1 MADSRLEIKK
11 TYHSDGTLRSEYETI
26 NGVSH
31 GYYRQYHKNGQLQVE
46 TYYENGRQKEG
57 IVVSYHSNGQL
68 ARRVFV
74 DSMNLLN
81 GDFEE
86 FFSNGGI
93 KARGFYR
100 YDKRFDREVYH
111 ANGVLKKETIFD
123 GNGHVSSVHK
133 TLDNK
138 LEEKIYLAENGIT
151 VKAKGGR
158 NGAKAGEY
166 YELNGEKYYV
176 AGDDEIH
183 SIVRNTRDVR
193 VPLSR
198 VVTSKVTSMYRLFYL
213 FTDFNENISSWDTSR
228 VRNMNEAFY
237 MCTSFNQPIEVWDLS
252 KVRKTSN
259 MFYGCSTFNRPIGS
273 WDTSS
278 FEVMNSMF
286 EGTESFNQPI
296 ENWDIASVT
305 NMQSAFKGAKSFNQ
319 SLRNWNIGHNGEV
332 SWRRTYPWMLSLFE
346 DAISFNGSL
355 EGWKL
360 EGPIS
365 SMFKGAEKF
374 NQPLD
379 SWDVSG
385 VTSMKSLFEG
395 ALSFNQDLS
404 GWDTGKV
411 TSFDSMFYCAPSFN
425 GAVSTWDLEN
435 AINMTNMFR
444 GAKSFNQDISRWNVT
459 NVTKMNNL
467 FRDAES
473 FNQDIS
479 IWSVNKA
486 IKPSKTIFQNA
497 NSFVEDKYSPFNK
510 KEKTKRVAQ
519 VDGAATA
526 LGISLNKKDKVVIS
540 KIKRLLKVRDLDK
553 IDLGVELLQSL
564 GDVETYEIL
573 LHGCAISQ
581 EKDSYGIL
589 HPILVRNKFFIGSAP
604 AQPFLDYALLNLI
617 VDVPAFAKVDKSIS
631 KSGLINLNIG
641 IFNLDFGYAINF
653 DRFVSL
659 GKLTH
664 LQSLEIY
671 LGRIKIRGDHGTTQ
685 KCVDLSQVFKGSRV
699 KNLEISDFRGSFD
712 CLRELKEL
720 RSLTLRTNSYS
731 HHIFMDDTFPHLDNL
746 IELEFSSDKSN
757 LNFIS
762 KLPNLERLKI
772 YIPEMAFVPKA
783 SAVTPR
789 ALGKGLSA
797 ILSSTNEREVNS
809 EWNDSLGEIGNLRN
823 LKHLIIE
830 STGPLGSSF
839 RFIGRINSL
848 KFLEIQS
855 YKMNIIDCLSGSLS
869 LEEIKLSASEINTV
883 LLVEAGSLEGLSGL
897 MKLRKFKLQSLEFN
911 FKNAMNTLI
920 PAAEVEL
927 DDKGGRNGEMNNDSG
942 YEFPER
948 NIEPLTFKK
957 TSTSNREFSA
967 AKKLLRSKDT
977 DSINEG
983 IQKLVDLNIDEY
995 FEILLDGVELQGD
1008 KLIRNKFFEAKYGG
1022 KYGEPQSYLDY
1033 ALLKII
1039 AFAPDWVNINKSI
1052 QSSQIK
1058 ELSIQKYKNFQ
1069 IQDLISE
1076 IEIPIRSFGKLQ
1088 KLAVDSNYFSSS
1100 KALEYL
1106 NIDEANEIL
1115 VEELDVVVQ
1124 GDMSFI
1130 RFFQRIRKLKLK
1142 FTSRDNR
1149 VSNLKIIGQLTD
1161 LEELTILNH
1170 FGGSI
1175 SSLDFIRGCTALKSL
1190 TIENRGQSVYNN
1202 FEALTHLPKLMELSI
1217 SGPWSVKDFSHLPL
1231 CVELKKLIIHQ
1242 WNGRLDISVFND
1254 LVNLEEL
1261 HLFGSGSYKFHT
1273 KVIKLLEWH
1282 GIKSIKKMTIEDVEL
1297 SNSLGLFG
1305 SIDN

>member
-57 IVVSYHSNGQL
+57 KVISYHSNGQL

-74 DSMNLLN
+74 DNFNMFN

-93 KARGFYR
+93 KARGFYTFN
-100 YDKRFDREVYH
+100 KRFDREVYYS
-111 ANGVLKKETIFD
+111 NGVLKKEWVFD
-123 GNGHVSSVHK
+123 ENSHLSPVHK

-138 LEEKIYLAENGIT
+138 LEEMIYLAENGIT

-176 AGDDEIH
+176 AGDNEIH
-183 SIVRNTRDVR
+183 GIVRNTRDIG

-198 VVTSKVTSMYRLFYL
+198 VVTSKVTSMYRLFNSL
-213 FTDFNENISSWDTSR
+213 TNFNEDIRSWDTSR

-237 MCTSFNQPIEVWDLS
+237 MCKSFNQPIEVWDLS

-259 MFYGCSTFNRPIGS
+259 MFYGCTNFNQPIGF
-273 WDTSS
+273 WDTGSL
-278 FEVMNSMF
+278 EVMNSMF

-296 ENWDIASVT
+296 ENWDISCVT
-305 NMQSAFKGAKSFNQ
+305 NMQSAFKRAKSFNQ
-319 SLRNWNIGHNGEV
+319 SLSNWNIGHKGAV
-332 SWRRTYPWMLSLFE
+332 SWRRPHPWMLSLFE
-346 DAISFNGSL
+346 EATSFNGSL
-355 EGWKL
+355 GGWKL
-360 EGPIS
+360 GGPIS

-395 ALSFNQDLS
+395 ALSFNQDLT

-411 TSFDSMFYCAPSFN
+411 TSFDSMFYRASSFN
-425 GAVSTWDLEN
+425 GAVSAWDLEN
-435 AINMTNMFR
+435 SINMTNMFR

-497 NSFVEDKYSPFNK
+497 NSFVEGEYSPFDQ

-519 VDGAATA
+519 TDGAATA

-553 IDLGVELLQSL
+553 IDIGVELLQSL
-564 GDVETYEIL
+564 SDVGTYEIL
-573 LHGCAISQ
+573 LHGCAISK

-589 HPILVRNKFFIGSAP
+589 HPILVRNKFFIGSGP

-617 VDVPAFAKVDKSIS
+617 VDVPPFAKVDKSIS
-631 KSGLINLNIG
+631 KSGLIHLDIG
-641 IFNLDFGYAINF
+641 IFNLDFDYAINF

-664 LQSLEIY
+664 LQSL
-671 LGRIKIRGDHGTTQ
+671 KINLRGFGKTTRGSV
-685 KCVDLSQVFKGSRV
+685 VDLSQVFKGSRV
-699 KNLEISDFRGSFD
+699 EKLEISNFQGSYD
-712 CLRELKEL
+712 CLRVLKEL
-720 RSLTLRTNSYS
+720 RSLTLTTDFFS
-731 HHIFMDDTFPHLDNL
+731 HHVGFDDTFPHLDNL
-746 IELEFSSDKSN
+746 IELEFYSDKSN

-772 YIPEMAFVPKA
+772 HIPEMAFINKA

-789 ALGKGLSA
+789 ALGRGLST
-797 ILSSTNEREVNS
+797 ILGSTNEKELS
-809 EWNDSLGEIGNLRN
+809 ADWNDSLGEIGNLRN
-823 LKHLIIE
+823 LKNLIIE
-830 STGPLGSSF
+830 SKGIERLGSSL

-848 KFLEIQS
+848 KFLDINCYQV
-855 YKMNIIDCLSGSLS
+855 NIVDFLSDCIS
-869 LEEIKLSASEINTV
+869 LEEIKLTLGQGLQGYV
-883 LLVEAGSLEGLSGL
+883 VLVEAGSLEGLSGL
-897 MKLRKFKLQSLEFN
+897 MKLRKFNLGTLEFN

-920 PAAEVEL
+920 HAVEVEVEV
-927 DDKGGRNGEMNNDSG
+927 DVKGGENGEMSNDSG
-942 YEFPER
+942 YEFSER
-948 NIEPLTFKK
+948 NIETLAFSK
-957 TSTSNREFSA
+957 TSTSNREFST
-967 AKKLLRSKDT
+967 AKKLLSSMDA
-977 DSINEG
+977 DSIDEG

-995 FEILLDGVELQGD
+995 FEILLNGVELQGE
-1008 KLIRNKFFEAKYGG
+1008 KLVRNKFFEG
-1022 KYGEPQSYLDY
+1022 KYGAPQSYLDY

-1039 AFAPDWVNINKSI
+1039 ACAPDRVNINKSI

-1058 ELSIQKYKNFQ
+1058 ELTFSDYGFQ
-1069 IQDLISE
+1069 IKRLSNE
-1076 IEIPIRSFGKLQ
+1076 ITIPIKSFGKLQ
-1088 KLAVDSNYFSSS
+1088 KLVVDSNYFSSS
-1100 KALEYL
+1100 KAFEYL
-1106 NIDEANEIL
+1106 NIDEDNEISIE
-1115 VEELDVVVQ
+1115 VLDVVVQ
-1124 GDMSFI
+1124 RDMSFLG
-1130 RFFQRIRKLKLK
+1130 FFHQIRKLNLK
-1142 FTSRDNR
+1142 FTSPDYN
-1149 VSNLKIIGQLTD
+1149 VSNLNVISQLTN
-1161 LEELTILNH
+1161 LEELTIFNDFHVRL
-1170 FGGSI
+1170 

-1190 TIENRGQSVYNN
+1190 TIENRGNSVYNN
-1202 FEALTHLPKLMELSI
+1202 FEALTHLPKLVEFAILGS
-1217 SGPWSVKDFSHLPL
+1217 SSVKDFNHLAL
-1231 CVELKKLIIHQ
+1231 CVNLQKLTIH
-1242 WNGRLDISVFND
+1242 NCYEKLDISVFND

-1261 HLFGSGSYKFHT
+1261 HIYGSGSYKIKT

-1282 GIKSIKKMTIEDVEL
+1282 GVKSIKKMTIDSVEL

-1305 SIDN
+1305 SIDD